1 MRECFD
7 KQAHGNAEISLCLTF
22 AQRSKSRGKAP
33 GSDGEEVAWF
43 LDRGHVMA
51 DGERLIAKDG
61 TPIKIIAASEA
72 VSEVHAAGPALAR
85 AAYHLG
91 NRHLAVQIGT
101 DWIRYQTDHVID
113 DMIHSLG
120 LQAKHASE
128 PFHPESGAY
137 KGGHHHHE

>member
-7 KQAHGNAEISLCLTF
+7 KQAQGDAAISMCLTF
-22 AQRSKSRGKAP
+22 AQRSKSRGKAA
-33 GSDGEEVAWF
+33 GSDGEEVSWF

-51 DGERLIAKDG
+51 DGEVLIAKDG
-61 TPIKIIAASEA
+61 TAIKVIAAPEA
-72 VSEVHAAGPALAR
+72 LSEVHAEGPALAR

-91 NRHLAVQIGT
+91 NRHLAVQVGT

-113 DMIHSLG
+113 DMIRSLG
-120 LQAKHASE
+120 LHTRHANE

-137 KGGHHHHE
+137 KSGHHHHA